1 MENKLKKIKIN
12 WFKLTSI
19 YNSFSNRHLVNFFS
33 LRVLNVIAL
42 FENECTQKKIVEMT
56 GACKQSINNVIQ
68 DFIDKGYVTLVK
80 NPKDKRY
87 KLIKLTRSGK
97 NLYDSTLGKVE
108 KTELKVLEE
117 FTSEEIETF
126 LKFGEKYN
134 DLLEKEAERI

>member
-1 MENKLKKIKIN
+1 MKDELKEIKIN

-33 LRVLNVIAL
+33 LRVLNIIVL

-56 GACKQSINNVIQ
+56 GAPKQSINNVIQ
-68 DFIDKGYVTLVK
+68 DFIDKGYVALIK

-97 NLYDSTLGKVE
+97 KLYDSTLGNIE

-117 FTSEEIETF
+117 FTSEELEAFI
-126 LKFGEKYN
+126 KFSKKYSG
-134 DLLEKEAERI
+134 LLEKEAERI